1 MCDIFFRSVKYA
13 LAEKYGFR
21 KDYDTT
27 GNYSVYTNEIT
38 DLSTLQE
45 EAYLT
50 KYGHYDSYYEEI
62 FGAKRDRYEQLYEYF
77 EDDSKILALTKEE
90 QQFLADFTCLDMGE
104 AGKVAT
110 YRDIHTLAEML
121 KYNMKDSGSGREV
134 IVEGNTIIIR
144 IEGTTD
150 IYTGKEI
157 ETHEYRL
164 EFNSE
169 ELFGSYYISAGEYA
183 NVMGQYSALR
193 IKEGYLGSVQM
204 EELEKQAIRIM
215 ESCYTKESLET
226 LSREEYN
233 ELLQSCMISADLS
246 GLVYAGYETEHVRM
260 LESVN
265 ELKDTFVDKFGM
277 AVLATS
283 VLLSPTA
290 PFAIALMK
298 ADAILMMGDGALR
311 FSQGDELEGIVEFLI
326 GAMTFGGTVKAA
338 KKASKVTYNIGS
350 NGGKGSA
357 FARKQLQSILKKEGL
372 SLDEF
377 NRLRLTDLRELTV
390 EQIAKLKRI
399 RDAVPKIDKR
409 TMIQKTIPFEDIEK
423 YIGEDGYS
431 TIRGYISRY
440 DDVSHISGYENVVE
454 SSRLDYTTSSGVRP
468 YPEGGNAYG
477 YIKFKTNDVDQI
489 GIPYGKAFGGTN
501 TDSAPCTLNGFT
513 GARNGEIIP
522 EWIVN
527 GSLEPIEGAELHEV
541 IGTKDS
547 IVAVFDGEHFREV
560 NR

>member
-1 MCDIFFRSVKYA
+1 MNHRVLSLKKEDKYTQAQLYQMALHFILTDTPQGKEMPQWWMESNLDCPPHLQVTEENVYEQCWNMEYREYYTSGYLVLDMISGMGNAKDGDMPCDSNWVLEHLDKGATDEIFGIWYDYNYGAMAEYVSGRGTVRSVKYA

-62 FGAKRDRYEQLYEYF
+62 FGAKRDRYEQLYKYF
-77 EDDSKILALTKEE
+77 EDDAKILALTKEE

-204 EELEKQAIRIM
+204 EELEKQAI
-215 ESCYTKESLET
+215 
-226 LSREEYN
+226 
-233 ELLQSCMISADLS
+233 
-246 GLVYAGYETEHVRM
+246 
-260 LESVN
+260 
-265 ELKDTFVDKFGM
+265 
-277 AVLATS
+277 
-283 VLLSPTA
+283 
-290 PFAIALMK
+290 
-298 ADAILMMGDGALR
+298 
-311 FSQGDELEGIVEFLI
+311 
-326 GAMTFGGTVKAA
+326 
-338 KKASKVTYNIGS
+338 
-350 NGGKGSA
+350 
-357 FARKQLQSILKKEGL
+357 
-372 SLDEF
+372 
-377 NRLRLTDLRELTV
+377 
-390 EQIAKLKRI
+390 
-399 RDAVPKIDKR
+399 
-409 TMIQKTIPFEDIEK
+409 
-423 YIGEDGYS
+423 
-431 TIRGYISRY
+431 
-440 DDVSHISGYENVVE
+440 
-454 SSRLDYTTSSGVRP
+454 
-468 YPEGGNAYG
+468 
-477 YIKFKTNDVDQI
+477 
-489 GIPYGKAFGGTN
+489 
-501 TDSAPCTLNGFT
+501 
-513 GARNGEIIP
+513 
-522 EWIVN
+522 
-527 GSLEPIEGAELHEV
+527 
-541 IGTKDS
+541 
-547 IVAVFDGEHFREV
+547 
-560 NR
+560 